1 MPRIGVVNVGLVNV
15 LLVNVSVVALPTNVS
30 VEVGSVKVPVL
41 TMVAMTGV
49 VSVGL
54 VARTTAPLPVDD
66 ANFAVVTLLSAIFT
80 VVTDPSDG
88 TAAVAPVPRCRT
100 EMLAE
105 PLAGAA
111 KKVIVVPESEK
122 VVGT

>member
-66 ANFAVVTLLSAIFT
+66 ANFAVVT
-80 VVTDPSDG
+80 DPSEG
-88 TAAVAPVPRCRT
+88 TAAVYPVPRCRT
-100 EMLAE
+100 AMLSV
-105 PLAGAA
+105 PLAGAEA
-111 KKVIVVPESEK
+111 KVIVVPES
-122 VVGT
+122 V